1 MSEIYSP
8 EPQPPGAESAG
19 DMLRT
24 ATARVLGDLLTDAA
38 RETLAD
44 GATTQELWSK
54 LEELGLP
61 SALAPEKFGGFGVP
75 VAEALSLLA
84 VAGEY
89 ALPLPLADTMLAG
102 FLLGKAGMEAP
113 SGPLTVAPG
122 AELTIDAGGRATGWA
137 WDVPWGQHARSVVIV
152 AETAGRRVI
161 VAVPQS
167 AAKVETGANV
177 AGDPRDTI
185 RFEAAVVAIAPAPFS
200 LLDVRAAGAAT
211 RALMLA
217 GALRAVTAMTTQYAE
232 ERKQF
237 GRAIGKF
244 QAIQQSLAVL
254 AGQSASATAAADMA
268 ADAVAAWGQVLAP
281 AVAAAKIRCGEAAG
295 TGAAIAHQVHGAIG
309 FTREHRLHHYTR
321 RLWAWR
327 DEYGREAEWAR
338 RLGSHLVAAGPAGLW
353 PAITAI

>member
-1 MSEIYSP
+1 VNEIHSSETRS
-8 EPQPPGAESAG
+8 QDAEAAG
-19 DMLRT
+19 DMLRAT
-24 ATARVLGDLLTDAA
+24 TARVLGDILTDATRA
-38 RETLAD
+38 ELAH
-44 GATTQELWSK
+44 GAMPQQLWSA

-61 SALAPEKFGGFGVP
+61 SALAPEELGGFGVP

-102 FLLGKAGMEAP
+102 FLLGKAGIEAP
-113 SGPLTVAPG
+113 RGPLTVAPT
-122 AELTIDAGGRATGWA
+122 AEVTIDASGRATGWA
-137 WDVPWGQHARSVVIV
+137 AEVPWGRHAHCVVIV
-152 AETAGRRVI
+152 FETAGRPVI
-161 VAVPQS
+161 LAVPQS
-167 AAKVETGANV
+167 AVKVETNANM

-185 RFEAAVVAIAPAPFS
+185 RFEAAAVAIAPAPFS
-200 LLDVRAAGAAT
+200 LLDARAAGAAT

-217 GALRAVTAMTTQYAE
+217 GALRAVTAMTTQYAQ

-244 QAIQQSLAVL
+244 QAIQQNLAVL
-254 AGQSASATAAADMA
+254 AAQSASAAAAADMA
-268 ADAVAAWGQVLAP
+268 ADAVAAWGPELVP
-281 AVAAAKIRCGEAAG
+281 AVAAAKIRGGEAAG
-295 TGAAIAHQVHGAIG
+295 ISAAIAHQVHGAIG
-309 FTREHRLHHYTR
+309 FTREHRLHHYTL

-327 DEYGREAEWAR
+327 NEYGREAEWAR

>member
-8 EPQPPGAESAG
+8 EPHPLGAESAG
-19 DMLRT
+19 DMLRA

-254 AGQSASATAAADMA
+254 AG
-268 ADAVAAWGQVLAP
+268 
-281 AVAAAKIRCGEAAG
+281 
-295 TGAAIAHQVHGAIG
+295 
-309 FTREHRLHHYTR
+309 
-321 RLWAWR
+321 
-327 DEYGREAEWAR
+327 
-338 RLGSHLVAAGPAGLW
+338 
-353 PAITAI
+353 